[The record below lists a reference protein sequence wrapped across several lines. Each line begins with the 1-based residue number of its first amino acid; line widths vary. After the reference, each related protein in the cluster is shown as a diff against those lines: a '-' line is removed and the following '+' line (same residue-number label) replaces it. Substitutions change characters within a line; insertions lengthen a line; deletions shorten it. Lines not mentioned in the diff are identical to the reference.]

1 MRVGQFSVF
10 IPEGREMSSGHVS
23 LKHGQQYTV
32 KVINHNSVEADAEIT
47 IDGKIVGCF
56 RIAPRRDIQLE
67 RNPNDRGRFTFYKL
81 DSVEGQQIN
90 LAQIS
95 ANDLGLVQVVCKP
108 AKKKEEIPI
117 LRSAGGQHTN
127 TSYSRGGPRGQ
138 SMGGEMATM
147 SAGGTGLSG
156 HSSQNFVEVGPIDYD
171 LEGIVT
177 ISLRLVEE
185 DNQPREMKANNEK
198 ANPVPSVVNS

>member
-67 RNPNDRGRFTFYKL
+67 RNPNDRGKFTFYKL
-81 DSVEGQQIN
+81 DSTEGQQIN

-108 AKKKEEIPI
+108 AKKKEEIRV

-127 TSYSRGGPRGQ
+127 TSYPRGQ
-138 SMGGEMATM
+138 SMSGELRTL

-156 HSSQNFVEVGPIDYD
+156 HSSQNFVEVSAIDYD
-171 LEGIVT
+171 IEGITT

-185 DNQPREMKANNEK
+185 NNQPREMKANNEK
-198 ANPVPSVVNS
+198 ANPVPSVVN